1 MKKNIGSIKQNGFL
15 YVFEH
20 FIDAYKPV
28 FILLIAAIAIA
39 FPFTPI
45 ADRSTQRLSLIHI

>member
-1 MKKNIGSIKQNGFL
+1 MKKNIGSIKKDGFL

-20 FIDAYKPV
+20 FIDAYKP
-28 FILLIAAIAIA
+28 ILLALVAIIAIA

-45 ADRSTQRLSLIHI
+45 AEQIKP